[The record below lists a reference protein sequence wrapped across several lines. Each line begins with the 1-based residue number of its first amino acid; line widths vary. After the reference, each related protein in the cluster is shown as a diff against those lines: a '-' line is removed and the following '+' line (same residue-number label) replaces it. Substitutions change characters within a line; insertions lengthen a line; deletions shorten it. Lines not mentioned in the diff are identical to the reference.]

1 MKIKKSHGKIFFAVA
16 SGVLLSFFAM
26 LPVGASG
33 IFPKSHYTV
42 SEGMDILL
50 SGSPKVSYDKEWHS
64 SNTKVATV
72 DSRGIVH
79 SISKGK
85 AKIKAVNKKDRS
97 ESFCTVE
104 VTEPELLKNCYSSR
118 GVVGKNENFEICAIT
133 YLKVSRVKFKISGNN
148 YYKEQE
154 CWLGTQEKN
163 SKIWK
168 QNVSISD
175 NGKFSVHIDCLVDGK
190 WQSCF
195 NKSIRDI
202 IVSESCGEFSSNL
215 KEKRVSSK
223 CAQFIY
229 SCEGDRSKVYADSV
243 GYLTIGCGKR
253 IYPYEPFYNNLS
265 RAETLGYFM
274 ETLNQGSYSRAVN
287 NFLINNKIKYNQHQ
301 FDALVSFS
309 FNLGAGWIYNGSY
322 LKTLMLSAESGKNG
336 KLKAVVNVDDAL
348 RVREKPDI
356 QSKKLTTLRGG
367 EQVSVLSEKK
377 YGNHWYKIKTENGV
391 EGYCYADF
399 LNLYRESS
407 SGKSLNNINKNE
419 FINEFLQY
427 HHAGGKCFSGLLSR
441 RAQELDMFL
450 KGKYSRYDYI
460 YYKKM
465 GYKRPRCT
473 EGKF

>member
-1 MKIKKSHGKIFFAVA
+1 MKIKKTCDKIFFAAVSVA
-16 SGVLLSFFAM
+16 VLSFLTAAS
-26 LPVGASG
+26 VSASG

-42 SEGMDILL
+42 AEGMDILL
-50 SGSPKVSYDKEWHS
+50 SGSGKVSYDKEWHS

-79 SISKGK
+79 SVSTGK
-85 AKIKAVNKKDRS
+85 AKIKAVDKKNHS

-118 GVVGKNENFEICAIT
+118 GMVSKNEIFEICAIT
-133 YLKVSRVKFKISGNN
+133 NKKVSKVKFKISGDN

-154 CWLGTQEKN
+154 CQSCSEEKN

-168 QNVSISD
+168 QNISIAN
-175 NGKFSVHIDCLVDGK
+175 NGKFSVHIECFSGGK
-190 WQSCF
+190 WKSCG
-195 NKSIRDI
+195 NKSINDI
-202 IVSESCGEFSSNL
+202 IVSESCGEFSDNL
-215 KEKRVSSK
+215 REKRVSSK

-229 SCEGDRSKVYADSV
+229 SCEGDRAKVYADSA

-265 RAETLGYFM
+265 RDEILGYFM

-287 NFLINNKIKYNQHQ
+287 NFLMNNKIKYSQPQ

-322 LKTLMLSAESGKNG
+322 LKTLMLSAGSGKGG
-336 KLKAVVNVDDAL
+336 KLKANVNVDDCL
-348 RVREKPDI
+348 RVREKPDVR
-356 QSKKLTTLRGG
+356 SKRLAALRGG
-367 EQVSVLSEKK
+367 ERVSVLSDKK
-377 YGNHWYKIKTENGV
+377 YNDSWYKIRTENGV
-391 EGYCYADF
+391 EGYCHANY
-399 LNLYRESS
+399 LNLYRESG
-407 SGKSLNNINKNE
+407 SGKSLNNIDKKE

-427 HHAGGKCFSGLLSR
+427 HHAGGKCYSALLSR

-450 KGKYSRYDYI
+450 KGKYSRYDYR

-465 GYKRPRCT
+465 QYKRPKCT